1 MFKCKTQSST
11 IMKIHT
17 TNYTNTFICVAEDC
31 KKTESEIPPLK
42 LDKPK
47 SIARMQFEMITENP
61 FQFTSD
67 DIIFQIHCERKGI
80 NQTDEERD
88 SFFSKGQPCFRSSPL
103 AKTYG
108 WGIHYDEQSRVG
120 LVAINDEK
128 YASLSNSSELAIV
141 KAMRSSRQ

>member
-1 MFKCKTQSST
+1 
-11 IMKIHT
+11 MKIHS

-80 NQTDEERD
+80 AQTDEERD

-103 AKTYG
+103 AKSYG

-120 LVAINDEK
+120 LVAMDDDAYDK
-128 YASLSNSSELAIV
+128 LTNSQELTIV
-141 KAMRSSRQ
+141 KAMRSSRK

>member
-1 MFKCKTQSST
+1 
-11 IMKIHT
+11 MKKHT
-17 TNYTNTFICVAEDC
+17 TNYTNTFICVAKDC

-80 NQTDEERD
+80 NQTDEERE

-103 AKTYG
+103 SKTYG

-128 YASLSNSSELAIV
+128 YAS
-141 KAMRSSRQ
+141 

>member
-1 MFKCKTQSST
+1 
-11 IMKIHT
+11 MKIHT
-17 TNYTNTFICVAEDC
+17 TNYTNTFISVAEDC

-47 SIARMQFEMITENP
+47 SIARMQFDMITDNP
-61 FQFTSD
+61 FHYTSD

-80 NQTDEERD
+80 APIDEERE

-108 WGIHYDEQSRVG
+108 WGFHYDEQSRVG
-120 LVAINDEK
+120 LVAMDDENYEK
-128 YASLSNSSELAIV
+128 LTNSKELTIV
-141 KAMRSSRQ
+141 KAMRSSRK

>member
-1 MFKCKTQSST
+1 
-11 IMKIHT
+11 MKIHT
-17 TNYTNTFICVAEDC
+17 TNYTNTFICVTEDC
-31 KKTESEIPPLK
+31 KKMESEVPPLK

-80 NQTDEERD
+80 SQTDEERK

-108 WGIHYDEQSRVG
+108 WGFHYDEQSRVA
-120 LVAINDEK
+120 LVAMNDEK
-128 YASLSNSSELAIV
+128 YEILSNSPELAV
-141 KAMRSSRQ
+141 LKAMRSSRK

>member
-1 MFKCKTQSST
+1 
-11 IMKIHT
+11 MKIHT

-31 KKTESEIPPLK
+31 KKMESEVPPLK

-80 NQTDEERD
+80 SQTDEERK

-108 WGIHYDEQSRVG
+108 WGFHYDEQSRVA
-120 LVAINDEK
+120 LVAMNDEK
-128 YASLSNSSELAIV
+128 YEILSNSPELAV
-141 KAMRSSRQ
+141 LKAMRSSRK

>member
-1 MFKCKTQSST
+1 
-11 IMKIHT
+11 MKIHT

-31 KKTESEIPPLK
+31 KKMESEVPPLK

-61 FQFTSD
+61 FKFTSD

-80 NQTDEERD
+80 SQTDEERK

-108 WGIHYDEQSRVG
+108 WGFHYDEQSRVA
-120 LVAINDEK
+120 LVAMNDEK
-128 YASLSNSSELAIV
+128 YEILSNSPELAV
-141 KAMRSSRQ
+141 LKAMRSSRK

>member
-1 MFKCKTQSST
+1 
-11 IMKIHT
+11 MKIHT

-31 KKTESEIPPLK
+31 KKTESEVPALK

-47 SIARMQFEMITENP
+47 SIARMQFEMITDKP

-80 NQTDEERD
+80 DPTDKERE

-103 AKTYG
+103 AKSYG
-108 WGIHYDEQSRVG
+108 WGFHYDEQSKVG
-120 LVAINDEK
+120 LVAMDDDAYEK
-128 YASLSNSSELAIV
+128 LTNSQELAVV
-141 KAMRSSRQ
+141 KAMRSSRK

>member
-1 MFKCKTQSST
+1 
-11 IMKIHT
+11 MKIHT

-31 KKTESEIPPLK
+31 KKMESEVPPLK

-80 NQTDEERD
+80 SQTDVERK

-108 WGIHYDEQSRVG
+108 WGFHYDEQSRVA
-120 LVAINDEK
+120 LVAMNDEK
-128 YASLSNSSELAIV
+128 YEILSNSPELAV
-141 KAMRSSRQ
+141 LKAMRSSRK